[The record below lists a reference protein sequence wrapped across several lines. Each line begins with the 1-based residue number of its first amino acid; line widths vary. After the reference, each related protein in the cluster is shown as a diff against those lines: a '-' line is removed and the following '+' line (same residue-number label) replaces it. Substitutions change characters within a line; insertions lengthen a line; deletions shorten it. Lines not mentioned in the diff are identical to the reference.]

1 MLLSTRHSEAP
12 DYLTTELGERPS
24 SPRERGVWDRAA
36 VRIEH
41 YRVSFDVADPDKALG
56 GRPHELR
63 ARGAFDQARR
73 DIDAAKRQLARQRS
87 RGRQMTLPLGR
98 GLGR

>member
-1 MLLSTRHSEAP
+1 M
-12 DYLTTELGERPS
+12 
-24 SPRERGVWDRAA
+24 WDRAA

-41 YRVSFDVADPDKALG
+41 YRSSFGITDTRSALG
-56 GRPHELR
+56 ERPRELR

-73 DIDAAKRQLARQRS
+73 DVDAAKRQLARQHARA
-87 RGRQMTLPLGR
+87 RTVTAGRQTSLPLGR